1 MFAQDI
7 APVVPEADLLWVITA
22 AVLVFLMQAGFLA
35 LEAGLTRSKNAIN
48 VAIKNMA
55 DFGISTM
62 LFWMIGFAVM
72 FGSTSSGWIG
82 TDEFMLS
89 FNEVRAWPTVF
100 FVFQVMF
107 CGTAVTILSGAVAE
121 RMKFGGYLFL
131 AVLVAG
137 FTYPL
142 FGHWAWNGIDVGE
155 ANGWLAERGFIDFA
169 GSTVVHS
176 VGGWTA
182 LAVLLVIGPRA
193 GRFAE
198 DGTPRKINGSNL
210 PFATMGALLLFVGW
224 LGFNGGS
231 TLAIGPSVG
240 RVIANTVLAGSAGM
254 VASTMIGYRMKGRA
268 EIEHVV
274 NGTLAGL
281 VAITASAY
289 AVDSRAAA
297 VIGVIGGVVAL
308 LASDLLER
316 LRIDD
321 AVGAVPVHLAA
332 GIWGTLAVGIFG
344 ESDLLGTEKSRLEQ
358 IGVQALGIF
367 VCFLSTFVVT
377 YVVVRTINHYKPF
390 RVPPEAERIGLNVYE
405 HGASTDLLDFFGV
418 MDQQATTGDLSLR
431 SPVEPFTEV
440 GQIAN
445 RYNQLMDS
453 LQGSESELRDY
464 QAHLEDLV
472 DERTTELNVTMNDLE
487 HARQAAD
494 TANEAKSSFLANM
507 SHELR
512 TPMNAIIGYS
522 EMLTE
527 DAEDDGLDEM
537 VEDLNKINS
546 AGKHLLSLINDVL
559 DLSKIEAGRMELYLE
574 TFDLRQTLDEVASTA
589 QPLFDN
595 NDNQFVLE
603 VDDMI
608 GTVHL
613 DVTKVRQSLFNLLSN
628 AAKFT
633 NQGTITLSVRPVD
646 RNGEAWVEMAVSDTG
661 IGIRADKLGK
671 VFEEFAQADES
682 TTRDFGGT
690 GLGLALT
697 RQICQMMGGGIE
709 LRSEVGVG
717 STFIITLPVEIEVAA
732 TELPADTNGG
742 DVVEAPVSSGAILII
757 DDDEVA
763 RDILRRMLETD
774 GYSVLVAATGDEG
787 LAVAKA
793 EKPAL
798 ITVDLLMPGVDG
810 WSVLRALKVDEATRD
825 IPVIVVSSVAD
836 RRTGISLGAIDA
848 LSKPI
853 DRNRLLELVH
863 GRVVTSDHTVL
874 IVEDD
879 EAARALME
887 RTLEAEGY
895 TVLSASNGAEG
906 LDVIRDHHV
915 DLILL
920 DLMMPVMDGFSFVA
934 ELRQDSKRS
943 RIPVIVVTAKDLTA
957 EDHGRLEGAV
967 ETIVAKESGLT
978 SQLVAQVRDRVP
990 PPNAA

>member
-1 MFAQDI
+1 MLAQDI

-22 AVLVFLMQAGFLA
+22 AALVFLMQAGFLA

-55 DFGISTM
+55 DFGISTV

-121 RMKFGGYLFL
+121 RMNFGGYLFL

-137 FTYPL
+137 FTYPI
-142 FGHWAWNGIDVGE
+142 FGHWAWNGLDVGE

-198 DGTPRKINGSNL
+198 DGTPRKITGSNL
-210 PFATMGALLLFVGW
+210 PLATMGALLLFVGW

-231 TLAIGPSVG
+231 TLEIGPSVG

-254 VASTMIGYRMKGRA
+254 VASTLIGYRMKGRA
-268 EIEHVV
+268 ELEHVV

-297 VIGVIGGVVAL
+297 VIGVIGGIVAL

-344 ESDLLGTEKSRLEQ
+344 ESDLLGTGKSRLEQ
-358 IGVQALGIF
+358 IEVQALGIF

-377 YVVVRTINHYKPF
+377 HVVVRTINHYKPF

-445 RYNQLMDS
+445 RYNQLMDA

-472 DERTTELNVTMNDLE
+472 DDRTTELNVTMNDLE
-487 HARQAAD
+487 HARQAAN

-527 DAEDDGLDEM
+527 DAEEDGLDEM

-589 QPLFDN
+589 QPLFDKN
-595 NDNQFVLE
+595 GNQFVLE
-603 VDDMI
+603 VDDGI

-633 NQGTITLSVRPVD
+633 SQGTITLSVRPVD

-661 IGIRADKLGK
+661 IGIPADKLGK

-697 RQICQMMGGGIE
+697 RQICLLMGGGIE

-717 STFIITLPVEIEVAA
+717 STFIITLPVKIEVAA
-732 TELPADTNGG
+732 TEPPADMNDG
-742 DVVEAPVSSGAILII
+742 DVVDAPISSGAILII

-774 GYSVLVAATGDEG
+774 GYSVLIAATGDEG

-810 WSVLRALKVDEATRD
+810 WSVLRALKADEATRD

-853 DRNRLLELVH
+853 DRDRLLQLVH
-863 GRVVTSDHTVL
+863 GRVATSDHTVL

-887 RTLEAEGY
+887 RTLHAEGY
-895 TVLSASNGAEG
+895 TVLTASNGAEG

-943 RIPVIVVTAKDLTA
+943 GIPVIVVTAKDLTA
-957 EDHGRLEGAV
+957 EDRGRLEGAV

-978 SQLVAQVRDRVP
+978 SQLLARVRECVP